1 MVTPSHSIVADA
13 AAVRTVTD
21 ANGRVLS
28 IRNPTTLDRLR
39 LFKAVGTNLAS
50 NERYLGVAM
59 LAFVVDA
66 IDGVPLPQPV
76 NEYQIEAAVER
87 LGDAAI
93 AAIAAALNP
102 ADMEGLAPAKPG
114 N

>member
-1 MVTPSHSIVADA
+1 MVRPSEVIVADA
-13 AAVRTVTD
+13 AAVKTVTD
-21 ANGRVLS
+21 ANGRVLTL
-28 IRNPTTLDRLR
+28 RRPTTLDRLR
-39 LFKAVGTNLAS
+39 LFKAVGSNLAS

-66 IDGVPLPQPV
+66 IDGVPLPQPT
-76 NEYQIEAAVER
+76 NEYQIEAAIDR

-93 AAIAAALNP
+93 DAIAAALSST
-102 ADMEGLAPAKPG
+102 DMEGLATAKPG

>member
-1 MVTPSHSIVADA
+1 M
-13 AAVRTVTD
+13 
-21 ANGRVLS
+21 
-28 IRNPTTLDRLR
+28 DRLR

-93 AAIAAALNP
+93 EAIAAALSP
-102 ADMEGLAPAKPG
+102 ADVEGLAPAKPG

>member
-1 MVTPSHSIVADA
+1 MTTPSNLIIADA
-13 AAVRTVTD
+13 AGLRSVTD
-21 ANGRVLS
+21 VNGRILT
-28 IRNPTTLDRLR
+28 IRSPTTLDRLR
-39 LFKAVGTNLAS
+39 LFKAVGANLAG

-66 IDGVPLPQPV
+66 IDGVPLPQPT
-76 NEYQIEAAVER
+76 NEYQIEAAIGR

-93 AAIAAALNP
+93 EAIAAALNP
-102 ADMEGLAPAKPG
+102 NDVEGLAVAKPG